1 MITVLNAVEEWIKGF
16 LADLVCG
23 ILSNI
28 FKIVAQQTNGLI
40 DDLALNPE
48 SYNASMWSMLQS
60 VIRSAVV
67 PVAALVLTYVMCIE
81 LIGWLND
88 RNNLNTSGDVM
99 ATLIKYVI
107 KLFIGILLIQNAH
120 VITLEIFK
128 VANTVITEAIGTV
141 NTNVAVEMLSDSKMQ
156 ELKES
161 LITLNLGDLLGMIL
175 ITGLAFLITFIINGA
190 AQMIIIG
197 RVIQI
202 YMYCSIGSVP
212 YATLINKEL
221 SGIGKN
227 YLLNLAALAF
237 QGFFMVIAIAMY
249 GYLISDVDFSE
260 MTGGLVNM
268 WGMTKYLLRLLVC
281 SGALVFTLIGSKSLS
296 KSIFNAH

>member
-1 MITVLNAVEEWIKGF
+1 MNTVLKAVEEWIKGF
-16 LADLVCG
+16 LGDFVCW
-23 ILSNI
+23 ILKNI

-60 VIRSAVV
+60 VIRSAIV
-67 PVAALVLTYVMCIE
+67 PIAALVLTAVMCIE

-88 RNNLNTSGDVM
+88 RNNLNTSSDVV
-99 ATLIKYVI
+99 ATLFKYVI
-107 KLFIGILLIQNAH
+107 KLFIGVTLVQHAH

-128 VANTVITEAIGTV
+128 VANKVITEAIGTV
-141 NTNVAVEMLSDSKMQ
+141 NTNVAVELLSDSRMN
-156 ELKES
+156 ELKEA
-161 LITLNLGDLLGMIL
+161 LMALNIGDLFGMIL
-175 ITGLAFLITFIINGA
+175 ITGLAFLGTFIINAA
-190 AQMIIIG
+190 AQIIIIG

-249 GYLISDVDFSE
+249 GYLISDMDLSG
-260 MTGGLVNM
+260 MNGGLINM
-268 WGMTKYLLRLLVC
+268 WGMTMYLLRLIVC
-281 SGALVFTLIGSKSLS
+281 GGALVFTLIGSKSLS

>member
-1 MITVLNAVEEWIKGF
+1 MDTVLKAVEEWIKEF
-16 LADLVCG
+16 LADFVCG
-23 ILSNI
+23 ILENI

-60 VIRSAVV
+60 VIRSAIV
-67 PVAALVLTYVMCIE
+67 PIAALVLTAVMCIE

-88 RNNLNTSGDVM
+88 RNNLNNSSDVV
-99 ATLIKYVI
+99 ATLFKYVI
-107 KLFIGILLIQNAH
+107 KLFIGVTLVQNAH

-128 VANTVITEAIGTV
+128 VANNVITQAIGTV
-141 NTNVAVEMLSDSKMQ
+141 NTSVAVEMMSGSRMN
-156 ELKES
+156 ELKEA
-161 LITLNLGDLLGMIL
+161 LMALNIGDLFGMIL
-175 ITGLAFLITFIINGA
+175 ITGIAYLITFVINAA
-190 AQMIIIG
+190 AQIIIIG

-212 YATLINKEL
+212 YATLINKEM

-249 GYLISDVDFSE
+249 GYLISDIDLSG
-260 MTGGLVNM
+260 MTGGLINM
-268 WGMTKYLLRLLVC
+268 WGMTMYLLRVIVC

>member
-1 MITVLNAVEEWIKGF
+1 MNAVLNSVGEWLKGH
-16 LADLVCG
+16 LADLICG
-23 ILSNI
+23 ILENI
-28 FKIVAQQTNGLI
+28 FQLVAQQTTGLI
-40 DDLALNPE
+40 DDLAMNPE
-48 SYNASMWSMLQS
+48 SYNAGMWSMLQS

-67 PVAALVLTYVMCIE
+67 PVAVLVLTYVMCIE

-88 RNNLNTSGDVM
+88 RNNLNTSGDVVS
-99 ATLIKYVI
+99 TLIKYVI
-107 KLFIGILLIQNAH
+107 KLFIGILLVKNAH

-128 VANTVITEAIGTV
+128 IANRVIAEAIGTV
-141 NTNVAVEMLSDSKMQ
+141 NTNVAIEMLSGSRMS
-156 ELKES
+156 ELKEAFM
-161 LITLNLGDLLGMIL
+161 TLNIGDLCGMII
-175 ITGLAFLITFIINGA
+175 ITGIAYLITFIINAA
-190 AQMIIIG
+190 AQIIVIG

-202 YMYCSIGSVP
+202 YMYCSIGSIP
-212 YATLINKEL
+212 YATLINKDL

-237 QGFFMVIAIAMY
+237 QGFFMVVALAMY
-249 GYLISDVDFSE
+249 GFLISDIDFSG

-268 WGMTKYLLRLLVC
+268 WEMTKYFMKLIVC